1 MAWSMWTWSW
11 PASSIDG
18 QPRRMRIV
26 CVAVLAGFSALV
38 LAGCQHQSMTL
49 EEAQAACAKKGGLL
63 AVIYTQKITVAGL
76 EPEVA
81 SPGDCIRPD
90 KFDAAPPAA
99 SNAPAPAN

>member
-1 MAWSMWTWSW
+1 
-11 PASSIDG
+11 
-18 QPRRMRIV
+18 
-26 CVAVLAGFSALV
+26 
-38 LAGCQHQSMTL
+38 
-49 EEAQAACAKKGGLL
+49 
-63 AVIYTQKITVAGL
+63 VIYTQKITIAGL